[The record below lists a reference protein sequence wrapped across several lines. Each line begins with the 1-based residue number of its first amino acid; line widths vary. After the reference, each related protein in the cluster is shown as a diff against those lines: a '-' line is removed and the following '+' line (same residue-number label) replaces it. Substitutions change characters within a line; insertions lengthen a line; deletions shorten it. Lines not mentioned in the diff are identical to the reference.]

1 MELYKKIIFE
11 IISDFKISDFNEII
25 FIQEKKMSIPKKMV
39 SKNVCVPSG
48 IQTKKLNKNII
59 VYLFI
64 HS

>member
-1 MELYKKIIFE
+1 
-11 IISDFKISDFNEII
+11 
-25 FIQEKKMSIPKKMV
+25 MSIPKKMV

>member
-1 MELYKKIIFE
+1 
-11 IISDFKISDFNEII
+11 
-25 FIQEKKMSIPKKMV
+25 MSIPKKTV